1 MAEQP
6 YLPTSITQ
14 HTLWTALTGKLP
26 PLSVPP
32 APIAHVALDSRSVVP
47 GDLFVALQG
56 PRADGHAF
64 LADALRNGAQA
75 LLIEER
81 GRAAAQA
88 AGATLIDCTTERP
101 ESQLPE
107 RPGTLPLAYLVPNS
121 VAALQ
126 QTGAFQRVHRTA
138 PTLRVVGV
146 TGSVGKTSTKE
157 LTASVLRQRYRTHA
171 SPGNLNSEQGLP
183 LALLGLNTEH
193 ACAVFEM
200 GMYGLGEIERLCQL
214 ARPQVGVVTNVGPVH
229 LSRLGTIERIA
240 QAKAELV
247 QALPSAADG
256 GVAILNWDDP
266 RVRAMTALT
275 SARIFR
281 YGLSPEADL
290 WADAIEGMGL
300 EGLRFRLHYR
310 APRST
315 RAESVHVKVPL
326 LGQHSVHTALC
337 ATAAGLVEGLSWGE
351 IVAGMQSMAG
361 QLRLVAVR
369 GLHGSTVIDDTY
381 NASPASMIA
390 ALNLLADT
398 PPTAGGRRIAV
409 LGDMLELGSY
419 EHEGHQRVGW
429 RASEVVD
436 LLLTVGQ
443 LGRVLGEAALAAG
456 FPAEK
461 LSMLPE
467 HSSAIDRLRQL
478 LRAGDLVLVKG
489 SRAAGM
495 DMIVA
500 EITGAAATTSGIGQ
514 EPGDG

>member
-1 MAEQP
+1 
-6 YLPTSITQ
+6 
-14 HTLWTALTGKLP
+14 
-26 PLSVPP
+26 
-32 APIAHVALDSRSVVP
+32 
-47 GDLFVALQG
+47 
-56 PRADGHAF
+56 
-64 LADALRNGAQA
+64 
-75 LLIEER
+75 
-81 GRAAAQA
+81 
-88 AGATLIDCTTERP
+88 
-101 ESQLPE
+101 
-107 RPGTLPLAYLVPNS
+107 
-121 VAALQ
+121 
-126 QTGAFQRVHRTA
+126 
-138 PTLRVVGV
+138 
-146 TGSVGKTSTKE
+146 
-157 LTASVLRQRYRTHA
+157 
-171 SPGNLNSEQGLP
+171 
-183 LALLGLNTEH
+183 
-193 ACAVFEM
+193 
-200 GMYGLGEIERLCQL
+200 
-214 ARPQVGVVTNVGPVH
+214 
-229 LSRLGTIERIA
+229 
-240 QAKAELV
+240 
-247 QALPSAADG
+247 SAADG

-351 IVAGMQSMAG
+351 IVAGMQSMTG

-500 EITGAAATTSGIGQ
+500 EITSAAATTSGIGQ